1 MRRCDGCSRRRLL
14 TLRNCST
21 VAYRSPSA
29 SHSLLGPLI
38 CRRPDIRPLPPPR
51 ILPSRT
57 SSPRLRSRFVH
68 GTADPQ
74 QADPCMQIHDDAFML
89 VTRVIVTTWIGCSR
103 TRTVGAQSVLN
114 TRMSVAVRELQCSS
128 CAVNK
133 PLGLR
138 VMWLWCGLW
147 LGFIGFVMVMIRVRM
162 LGWGSGYWV
171 RI

>member
-1 MRRCDGCSRRRLL
+1 MRRLFAAPVADAEKLL
-14 TLRNCST
+14 DRCLSVAVSFSLATWPTNLPTTRHST
-21 VAYRSPSA
+21 S
-29 SHSLLGPLI
+29 
-38 CRRPDIRPLPPPR
+38 PPPR

-74 QADPCMQIHDDAFML
+74 QADPCMQLHDDAFML

-128 CAVNK
+128 CAVNR

-147 LGFIGFVMVMIRVRM
+147 LGFIGFVMFMIRVRM

>member
-1 MRRCDGCSRRRLL
+1 MRRLFAAPVADAEKLLDRCLSVAVSFSLATWPTNLPTTRHSTSPPAPNSTIADIFPSVTVQVRSRHSRPATSRSMHAVTRRRVHVGH
-14 TLRNCST
+14 T
-21 VAYRSPSA
+21 
-29 SHSLLGPLI
+29 
-38 CRRPDIRPLPPPR
+38 
-51 ILPSRT
+51 
-57 SSPRLRSRFVH
+57 RL
-68 GTADPQ
+68 
-74 QADPCMQIHDDAFML
+74 
-89 VTRVIVTTWIGCSR
+89 VTTWIGCSR
-103 TRTVGAQSVLN
+103 TRTVGAQSVVN